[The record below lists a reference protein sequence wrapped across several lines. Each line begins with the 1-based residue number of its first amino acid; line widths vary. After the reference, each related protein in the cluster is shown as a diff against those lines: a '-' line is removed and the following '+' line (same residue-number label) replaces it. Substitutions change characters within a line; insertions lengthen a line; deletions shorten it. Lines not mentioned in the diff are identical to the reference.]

1 MDSVRPEAKSP
12 TQTETISNK
21 GQIACIIVRAQAVP
35 EQTTFYTPAQL
46 DLQVGKVIYPAG
58 IEIPRHSHRPTIRH
72 LASTAEVL
80 VVQSGHMV
88 LDLYDDRHIPICS
101 RELTAGD
108 VVVLL
113 SGGHGF
119 RMLEDSVLI
128 EVKQGPYFGSQEK
141 ELF

>member
-1 MDSVRPEAKSP
+1 
-12 TQTETISNK
+12 
-21 GQIACIIVRAQAVP
+21 
-35 EQTTFYTPAQL
+35 
-46 DLQVGKVIYPAG
+46 
-58 IEIPRHSHRPTIRH
+58 
-72 LASTAEVL
+72 
-80 VVQSGHMV
+80 MV